1 MVCLASHDSQT
12 LPLISF
18 FFVANGQIALKL
30 MSRGLFQNTDDAV
43 WRALTVTLQRQG
55 GALGFNIMGG
65 FTVSHG
71 RVAEKVTGGGGR
83 GGLTKD

>member
-18 FFVANGQIALKL
+18 FFVANGQIASKL

-71 RVAEKVTGGGGR
+71 RVAEKVTWGGGV
-83 GGLTKD
+83 LAKD

>member
-1 MVCLASHDSQT
+1 MTV
-12 LPLISF
+12 SF
-18 FFVANGQIALKL
+18 LWPMEL

-71 RVAEKVTGGGGR
+71 RVAEKVTWGGG
-83 GGLTKD
+83 TKD

>member
-18 FFVANGQIALKL
+18 FFVTNGQIALKL

-65 FTVSHG
+65 FTVRSRAGG
-71 RVAEKVTGGGGR
+71 RESDLGGGGV
-83 GGLTKD
+83 LAKD

>member
-1 MVCLASHDSQT
+1 M
-12 LPLISF
+12 
-18 FFVANGQIALKL
+18 ANGQIALKL

-71 RVAEKVTGGGGR
+71 RVAEKVTWGGWLR
-83 GGLTKD
+83 TKDRDINNLYMSLIMKTSQN